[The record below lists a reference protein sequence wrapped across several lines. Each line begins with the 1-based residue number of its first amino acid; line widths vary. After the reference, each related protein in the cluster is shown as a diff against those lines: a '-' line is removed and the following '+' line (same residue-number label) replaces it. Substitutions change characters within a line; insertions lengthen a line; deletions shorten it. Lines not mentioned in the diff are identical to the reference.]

1 MMKYNTNLKLLS
13 TSQMSLYQ
21 ENLSKIKD
29 ILLLTYG
36 ESDLPVNKEIKSALI
51 NSLLDNHDKYC
62 SSYGLLSLRKNIA
75 NKLNKQYDLNYNYEN
90 IIITNGATEAL
101 FLSLSSLIN
110 DNDEVIIFKPYY
122 PEYLQIL
129 NYLNAKINIVDCDDE
144 FNPNMN
150 YFIKIISNKTK
161 LIILNYPNNPSGKI
175 LNKETLLS
183 LKKYLLKYKTLIVLD
198 NVYDEIIFEKNNS
211 LLELNELKKQFI
223 IVNSLSKSQQLTGWR
238 LGYLA
243 CNKDIIN
250 LTYKLK
256 NMVNICLPH
265 FLMSAMEVSLN
276 LKVNLPYYKANMLYA
291 YNFLNKLKLDV
302 FKPQGGF
309 YLVFKID
316 KFHMSSLEF
325 CAYLAN
331 NYQVGLL
338 PCSFF
343 GLNNYV
349 RLCFAIDTK
358 KLITSLNRIKKCIK
372 TINK

>member
-1 MMKYNTNLKLLS
+1 MKYNTNLKLLS
-13 TSQMSLYQ
+13 PSKMSLYQ
-21 ENLSKIKD
+21 ENLLKTKD

-51 NSLLDNHDKYC
+51 NSLLDNHDKYT
-62 SSYGLLSLRKNIA
+62 SSYGLLSLRNIIA
-75 NKLNKQYDLNYNYEN
+75 DKINKKYDLNYNYEN

-129 NYLNAKINIVDCDDE
+129 NYLHAKINIIDCDNE
-144 FNPNMN
+144 FNPNIE
-150 YFIKIISNKTK
+150 YFIKIISHKTK

-175 LNKETLLS
+175 LNQETLLI
-183 LKKYLLKYKTLIVLD
+183 LKKYLLKYHTYIVLD
-198 NVYDEIIFEKNNS
+198 NVYDEIIFEKNNT
-211 LLELNELKKQFI
+211 LLQFNELKKQFI
-223 IVNSLSKSQQLTGWR
+223 IINSLSKSQQLTGWR
-238 LGYLA
+238 LGYLI
-243 CNKDIIN
+243 CDKEIIN

-256 NMVNICLPH
+256 NMINICLPH
-265 FLMSAMEVSLN
+265 FLMNAMEISLN
-276 LKVNLPYYKANMLYA
+276 LKIELSYYKANMIYA
-291 YNFLNKLKLDV
+291 YNYLKKLKLDV

-309 YLVFKID
+309 YLIFKID
-316 KFHMSSLEF
+316 KFKMSDLEF
-325 CAYLAN
+325 CTYLAD

-343 GLNNYV
+343 GINNYV
-349 RLCFAIDTK
+349 RLCFAVDTK

>member
-1 MMKYNTNLKLLS
+1 MKYNTNLKLLS
-13 TSQMSLYQ
+13 PSKMSLYQ
-21 ENLSKIKD
+21 ENLLKTKD

-51 NSLLDNHDKYC
+51 NSLLDNHDKYT
-62 SSYGLLSLRKNIA
+62 SSYGLLSLRNIIA
-75 NKLNKQYDLNYNYEN
+75 DKINKKYDLNYNYEN
-90 IIITNGATEAL
+90 VIITNGATEAL

-129 NYLNAKINIVDCDDE
+129 NYLHAKINIIDCDNE
-144 FNPNMN
+144 FNPNIE
-150 YFIKIISNKTK
+150 YFIKIISHKTK

-175 LNKETLLS
+175 LNQETLLI
-183 LKKYLLKYKTLIVLD
+183 LKKYLLKYHTYIVLD
-198 NVYDEIIFEKNNS
+198 NVYDEIIFEKNNT
-211 LLELNELKKQFI
+211 LLQFNELKKQFI
-223 IVNSLSKSQQLTGWR
+223 IINSLSKSQQLTGWR
-238 LGYLA
+238 LGYLI
-243 CNKDIIN
+243 CDKEIID

-256 NMVNICLPH
+256 NMINICLPH
-265 FLMSAMEVSLN
+265 FLMNAMEISLN
-276 LKVNLPYYKANMLYA
+276 LKIELSYYKANMIYA
-291 YNFLNKLKLDV
+291 YNYLKKLKLDV

-309 YLVFKID
+309 YLIFKID
-316 KFHMSSLEF
+316 KFKMSDLEF
-325 CAYLAN
+325 CTYLAN

-343 GLNNYV
+343 GINNYV
-349 RLCFAIDTK
+349 RLCFAVDTK

>member
-1 MMKYNTNLKLLS
+1 MKYNTNLKLLS
-13 TSQMSLYQ
+13 PSKMSLYQ
-21 ENLSKIKD
+21 ENLLKTKD

-51 NSLLDNHDKYC
+51 NSLLDNHDKYT
-62 SSYGLLSLRKNIA
+62 SSYGLLSLRNIIA
-75 NKLNKQYDLNYNYEN
+75 DKINKKYDLNYNYEN

-129 NYLNAKINIVDCDDE
+129 NYLHAKINIIDCDNE
-144 FNPNMN
+144 FNPNIE
-150 YFIKIISNKTK
+150 YFIKIISHKTK

-175 LNKETLLS
+175 LNQETLS
-183 LKKYLLKYKTLIVLD
+183 ILKKYLLKYHTYIVLD
-198 NVYDEIIFEKNNS
+198 NVYDEIIFEKNNT
-211 LLELNELKKQFI
+211 LLQFNELKKQFI
-223 IVNSLSKSQQLTGWR
+223 IINSLSKSQQLTGWR
-238 LGYLA
+238 LGYLI
-243 CNKDIIN
+243 CDKEIIY

-256 NMVNICLPH
+256 NMINICLPH
-265 FLMSAMEVSLN
+265 FLMNAMEISLN
-276 LKVNLPYYKANMLYA
+276 LKIELSYYKANMIYA
-291 YNFLNKLKLDV
+291 YNYLKKLKLDV

-309 YLVFKID
+309 YLIFKID
-316 KFHMSSLEF
+316 KFKMSDLEF
-325 CAYLAN
+325 CTYLAN

-343 GLNNYV
+343 GINNYV
-349 RLCFAIDTK
+349 RLCFAVDTK

>member
-1 MMKYNTNLKLLS
+1 MKYNTNLKLLS
-13 TSQMSLYQ
+13 PSQMSLYQ
-21 ENLSKIKD
+21 ENLLKTKD

-51 NSLLDNHDKYC
+51 NSLLDNHDKYT
-62 SSYGLLSLRKNIA
+62 SSYGLLSLRNIIA
-75 NKLNKQYDLNYNYEN
+75 DKINKKYDLNYNYEN

-129 NYLNAKINIVDCDDE
+129 NYLHAKINIIDCDNE
-144 FNPNMN
+144 FNPNIE
-150 YFIKIISNKTK
+150 YFIKIISHKTK

-175 LNKETLLS
+175 LNQETLLI
-183 LKKYLLKYKTLIVLD
+183 LKKYLLKYHTYIVLD
-198 NVYDEIIFEKNNS
+198 NVYDEIIFEKNNT
-211 LLELNELKKQFI
+211 LLQFNELKKQFI
-223 IVNSLSKSQQLTGWR
+223 IINSLSKSQQLTGWR
-238 LGYLA
+238 LGYLI
-243 CNKDIIN
+243 CDKEIID

-256 NMVNICLPH
+256 NMINICLPH
-265 FLMSAMEVSLN
+265 FLMNAMEISLN
-276 LKVNLPYYKANMLYA
+276 LKIELSYYKANMIYA
-291 YNFLNKLKLDV
+291 YNYLKKLKLDV

-309 YLVFKID
+309 YLIFKID
-316 KFHMSSLEF
+316 KFKMSDLEF
-325 CAYLAN
+325 CTYLAN

-343 GLNNYV
+343 GINNYV
-349 RLCFAIDTK
+349 RLCFAVDTK
-358 KLITSLNRIKKCIK
+358 KLITSLNRIKKCLK

>member
-1 MMKYNTNLKLLS
+1 MKYNTNLKLLS
-13 TSQMSLYQ
+13 PSQMSLYQ
-21 ENLSKIKD
+21 ENLLKTKD

-51 NSLLDNHDKYC
+51 NSLLDNHDKYT
-62 SSYGLLSLRKNIA
+62 SSYGLLSLRNIIA
-75 NKLNKQYDLNYNYEN
+75 DKINKKYDLNYNYEN

-129 NYLNAKINIVDCDDE
+129 NYLHAKINIIDCDNE
-144 FNPNMN
+144 FNPNIE
-150 YFIKIISNKTK
+150 YFIKIISHKTK

-175 LNKETLLS
+175 LNQETLLI
-183 LKKYLLKYKTLIVLD
+183 LKKYLLKYHTYIVLD
-198 NVYDEIIFEKNNS
+198 NVYDEIIFEKNNT
-211 LLELNELKKQFI
+211 LLQFNELKKQFI
-223 IVNSLSKSQQLTGWR
+223 IINSLSKSQQLTGWR
-238 LGYLA
+238 LGYLI
-243 CNKDIIN
+243 CDKEIIY

-256 NMVNICLPH
+256 NMINICLPH
-265 FLMSAMEVSLN
+265 FLMNAMEISLN
-276 LKVNLPYYKANMLYA
+276 LKIELSYYKANMIYA
-291 YNFLNKLKLDV
+291 YNYLKKLKLDV

-309 YLVFKID
+309 YLIFKID
-316 KFHMSSLEF
+316 KFKMSDLEF
-325 CAYLAN
+325 CTYLAN

-343 GLNNYV
+343 GINNYV
-349 RLCFAIDTK
+349 RLCFAVNTK

>member
-1 MMKYNTNLKLLS
+1 MKYNTNLKLLS
-13 TSQMSLYQ
+13 PSKMSLYQ
-21 ENLSKIKD
+21 ENLLKTKD

-51 NSLLDNHDKYC
+51 NSLLDNHDKYT
-62 SSYGLLSLRKNIA
+62 SSYGLLSLRNIIA
-75 NKLNKQYDLNYNYEN
+75 DKINKKYDLNYNYEN

-129 NYLNAKINIVDCDDE
+129 NYLHAKINIIDCDNE
-144 FNPNMN
+144 FNPNIE
-150 YFIKIISNKTK
+150 YFIKIISHKTK

-175 LNKETLLS
+175 LNQETLLI
-183 LKKYLLKYKTLIVLD
+183 LKKYLLKYHTYIVLD
-198 NVYDEIIFEKNNS
+198 NVYDEIIFEKNNT
-211 LLELNELKKQFI
+211 LLQFNELKKQFI
-223 IVNSLSKSQQLTGWR
+223 IINSLSKSQQLTGWR
-238 LGYLA
+238 LGYLI
-243 CNKDIIN
+243 CDKEIIY

-256 NMVNICLPH
+256 NMINICLPH
-265 FLMSAMEVSLN
+265 FLMNAMEISLN
-276 LKVNLPYYKANMLYA
+276 LKIELSYYKANMIYA
-291 YNFLNKLKLDV
+291 YNYLKKLKLDV

-309 YLVFKID
+309 YLIFKID
-316 KFHMSSLEF
+316 KFKMSDLEF
-325 CAYLAN
+325 CTYLAN

-343 GLNNYV
+343 GINNYV
-349 RLCFAIDTK
+349 RLCFAVDTK

>member
-1 MMKYNTNLKLLS
+1 MKYNTNLKLLS
-13 TSQMSLYQ
+13 PSKMSLYQ
-21 ENLSKIKD
+21 ENLLKTKD

-51 NSLLDNHDKYC
+51 NSLLDNHDKYT
-62 SSYGLLSLRKNIA
+62 SSYGLLSLRSIIA
-75 NKLNKQYDLNYNYEN
+75 DKINKKYDLNYNYEN

-129 NYLNAKINIVDCDDE
+129 NYLHAKINIIDCDNE
-144 FNPNMN
+144 FNPNIE
-150 YFIKIISNKTK
+150 YFIKIISHKTK

-175 LNKETLLS
+175 LNQETLLI
-183 LKKYLLKYKTLIVLD
+183 LKKYLLKYHTYIVLD
-198 NVYDEIIFEKNNS
+198 NVYDEIIFEKNNT
-211 LLELNELKKQFI
+211 LLQFNELKKQFI
-223 IVNSLSKSQQLTGWR
+223 IINSLSKSQQLTGWR
-238 LGYLA
+238 LGYLI
-243 CNKDIIN
+243 CDKEIID

-256 NMVNICLPH
+256 NMINICLPH
-265 FLMSAMEVSLN
+265 FLMNAMEISLN
-276 LKVNLPYYKANMLYA
+276 LKIELSYYKANMIYA
-291 YNFLNKLKLDV
+291 YNCLKKLKLDV

-309 YLVFKID
+309 YLIFKID
-316 KFHMSSLEF
+316 KFKMSDLEF
-325 CAYLAN
+325 CTYLAN

-343 GLNNYV
+343 GINNYV
-349 RLCFAIDTK
+349 RLCFAVDTK
-358 KLITSLNRIKKCIK
+358 KLITSLNRIKKCLK

>member
-1 MMKYNTNLKLLS
+1 MKYNTNLKLLS
-13 TSQMSLYQ
+13 PSQMSLYQ
-21 ENLSKIKD
+21 ENLLKTKD

-51 NSLLDNHDKYC
+51 NSLLDNHDKYT
-62 SSYGLLSLRKNIA
+62 SSYGLLSLRSIIA
-75 NKLNKQYDLNYNYEN
+75 DKINKKYDLNYNYEN

-129 NYLNAKINIVDCDDE
+129 NYLHAKINIIDCDSE
-144 FNPNMN
+144 FNPNIE
-150 YFIKIISNKTK
+150 YFIKIISHKTK
-161 LIILNYPNNPSGKI
+161 IIILNYPNNPSGKI
-175 LNKETLLS
+175 LNQETLLI
-183 LKKYLLKYKTLIVLD
+183 LKKYLLKYHTYIVLD
-198 NVYDEIIFEKNNS
+198 NVYDEIIFEKNNT
-211 LLELNELKKQFI
+211 LLQFNELKKQFI
-223 IVNSLSKSQQLTGWR
+223 IINSLSKSQQLTGWR
-238 LGYLA
+238 LGYLI
-243 CNKDIIN
+243 CDKEIIN

-256 NMVNICLPH
+256 NMINICLPH
-265 FLMSAMEVSLN
+265 FLMNAMEISLN
-276 LKVNLPYYKANMLYA
+276 LKIELSYYKANMIYA
-291 YNFLNKLKLDV
+291 YNYLKKLKLDV

-309 YLVFKID
+309 YLIFKID
-316 KFHMSSLEF
+316 KFKMSDLEF
-325 CAYLAN
+325 CTYLAN

-343 GLNNYV
+343 GINNYV
-349 RLCFAIDTK
+349 RLCFAVDTK

>member
-1 MMKYNTNLKLLS
+1 MKYNTNLKLLS
-13 TSQMSLYQ
+13 PSQMSLYQ
-21 ENLSKIKD
+21 ENLLKTKD

-51 NSLLDNHDKYC
+51 NSLLDNHDKYT
-62 SSYGLLSLRKNIA
+62 SSYGLLSLRNIIA
-75 NKLNKQYDLNYNYEN
+75 DKINKKYDLNYNYEN

-129 NYLNAKINIVDCDDE
+129 NYLHAKINIIDCDNE
-144 FNPNMN
+144 FNPNID
-150 YFIKIISNKTK
+150 YFIKIISHKTK

-175 LNKETLLS
+175 LNQETLLI
-183 LKKYLLKYKTLIVLD
+183 LKKYLLKYHTYIILD
-198 NVYDEIIFEKNNS
+198 NVYDEIIFEKNNT
-211 LLELNELKKQFI
+211 LLQFNELKKQFI
-223 IVNSLSKSQQLTGWR
+223 IINSLSKSQQLTGWR
-238 LGYLA
+238 LGYLI
-243 CNKDIIN
+243 CDKEIID

-256 NMVNICLPH
+256 NMINICLPH
-265 FLMSAMEVSLN
+265 FLMNAMEISLN
-276 LKVNLPYYKANMLYA
+276 LKIELSYYKANMIYA
-291 YNFLNKLKLDV
+291 YNYLKKLKLDV

-309 YLVFKID
+309 YLIFKID
-316 KFHMSSLEF
+316 KFKMSDLEF
-325 CAYLAN
+325 CTYLAN
-331 NYQVGLL
+331 HYQVGLL

-343 GLNNYV
+343 GINNYV
-349 RLCFAIDTK
+349 RLCFAVDTK

>member
-1 MMKYNTNLKLLS
+1 MKYNTNLKLLS

-75 NKLNKQYDLNYNYEN
+75 NKLNKQYDL
-90 IIITNGATEAL
+90 
-101 FLSLSSLIN
+101 
-110 DNDEVIIFKPYY
+110 IIFKPYY

-144 FNPNMN
+144 FNPNID

-198 NVYDEIIFEKNNS
+198 NVYDEIIFENNNS
-211 LLELNELKKQFI
+211 LLEFNELKKQCI

-276 LKVNLPYYKANMLYA
+276 LKVELSYYKANMLYA

-309 YLVFKID
+309 YLIFKID

-325 CAYLAN
+325 CSYLAN

>member
-1 MMKYNTNLKLLS
+1 MKYNTNLKLLS
-13 TSQMSLYQ
+13 PSQMSLYQ
-21 ENLSKIKD
+21 ENLLKTKD

-51 NSLLDNHDKYC
+51 NSLLDNHDKYT
-62 SSYGLLSLRKNIA
+62 SSYGLLSLRNIIA
-75 NKLNKQYDLNYNYEN
+75 DKINKKYDLNYNYEN
-90 IIITNGATEAL
+90 IIITDGATEAL

-129 NYLNAKINIVDCDDE
+129 NYLHAKINIIDCDNE
-144 FNPNMN
+144 FNPNIE
-150 YFIKIISNKTK
+150 YFIKIISHKTK

-175 LNKETLLS
+175 LNQETLLI
-183 LKKYLLKYKTLIVLD
+183 LKKYLLKYHTYIVLD
-198 NVYDEIIFEKNNS
+198 NVYDEIIFEKNNT
-211 LLELNELKKQFI
+211 LLQFNELKKQFI
-223 IVNSLSKSQQLTGWR
+223 IINSLSKSQQLTGWR
-238 LGYLA
+238 LGYLI
-243 CNKDIIN
+243 CDKEIID

-256 NMVNICLPH
+256 NMINICLPH
-265 FLMSAMEVSLN
+265 FLMNAMEISLN
-276 LKVNLPYYKANMLYA
+276 LKIELSYYKANMIYA
-291 YNFLNKLKLDV
+291 YNYLKKLKLDV

-309 YLVFKID
+309 YLIFKID
-316 KFHMSSLEF
+316 KFKMSDLEF
-325 CAYLAN
+325 CTYLAN

-343 GLNNYV
+343 GINNYV
-349 RLCFAIDTK
+349 RLCFAVDTK

>member
-1 MMKYNTNLKLLS
+1 MKYNTNLKLLS
-13 TSQMSLYQ
+13 PSQMSLYQ
-21 ENLSKIKD
+21 ENLLKTKD

-51 NSLLDNHDKYC
+51 NSLLDNHDKYT
-62 SSYGLLSLRKNIA
+62 SSYGLLSLRNIIA
-75 NKLNKQYDLNYNYEN
+75 NKINKKYDLNYNYEN
-90 IIITNGATEAL
+90 VIITNGATEAL

-129 NYLNAKINIVDCDDE
+129 NYLHAKINIIDCDNE
-144 FNPNMN
+144 FNPNIE
-150 YFIKIISNKTK
+150 YFIKIISHKTK

-175 LNKETLLS
+175 LNQETLS
-183 LKKYLLKYKTLIVLD
+183 ILKKYLLKYHTYIVLD
-198 NVYDEIIFEKNNS
+198 NVYDEIIFEKNNT
-211 LLELNELKKQFI
+211 LLQFNELKKQFI
-223 IVNSLSKSQQLTGWR
+223 IINSLSKSQQLTGWR
-238 LGYLA
+238 LGYLI
-243 CNKDIIN
+243 CDKEIID

-256 NMVNICLPH
+256 NMINICLPH
-265 FLMSAMEVSLN
+265 FLMNAMEISLN
-276 LKVNLPYYKANMLYA
+276 LKIELSYYKANMIYA
-291 YNFLNKLKLDV
+291 YNYLKKLKLDV

-309 YLVFKID
+309 YLIFKID
-316 KFHMSSLEF
+316 KFKMSDLEF
-325 CAYLAN
+325 CTYLAN

-343 GLNNYV
+343 GINNYV
-349 RLCFAIDTK
+349 RLCFAVDTK